1 MIHNTCLPFMTVSCY
16 FGQHEE
22 LQWSSSRS
30 YSGGCWL
37 ESVVWWHH
45 PAVTTVITMQSVKA
59 MNATAHGSAP
69 VFSHVDYWGAWSLK
83 NGNPPPPQLWN
94 SSEGKV
100 TVTINTRGCLV
111 QLECI
116 RLISQL
122 PDSGTIASIA
132 TRESD
137 GKILNT
143 VSVLQS
149 NYWSSQHV
157 TVIIILWFICCQHL
171 LTTVFFSFS
180 LVSQWRFYFS

>member
-1 MIHNTCLPFMTVSCY
+1 MIIIPLLLRRLLAGVCCLVAPSRCDHSDHNAERESNECHCPRQRSCLQPRRLLGSLEP
-16 FGQHEE
+16 EE
-22 LQWSSSRS
+22 WQ
-30 YSGGCWL
+30 
-37 ESVVWWHH
+37 
-45 PAVTTVITMQSVKA
+45 
-59 MNATAHGSAP
+59 
-69 VFSHVDYWGAWSLK
+69 
-83 NGNPPPPQLWN
+83 PPPPQLWN

-149 NYWSSQHV
+149 NY
-157 TVIIILWFICCQHL
+157 
-171 LTTVFFSFS
+171 
-180 LVSQWRFYFS
+180 